1 MMAANYPS
9 SRNGGGDVAPFDPRL
24 ITHPALRCLYVFWHE
39 HRAGRRLPSRAIV
52 DPITM
57 RKWLGNITLV
67 DVQASPPR
75 FRFRL
80 CGSSFVER
88 IGIDPTGADL
98 SAIPD
103 MEYRLRI
110 EDVFNRMVMTRE
122 PTVSRNRR
130 RIAGRTYDFEVLR
143 LPLAEDGYSV
153 STLLVCPMYFETPP
167 LNFAVGTGRAPEFEP
182 PTWLE

>member
-1 MMAANYPS
+1 MAATHLS
-9 SRNGGGDVAPFDPRL
+9 SRHDGDDLTPFDPRL
-24 ITHPALRCLYVFWHE
+24 ITHPALRCLYDFWHA
-39 HRAGRRLPSRAIV
+39 HRVGRKLPSRAIV
-52 DPITM
+52 DPMTM

-67 DVQASPPR
+67 DVQATPPR

-103 MEYRLRI
+103 TEYRLRI
-110 EDVFNRMVMTRE
+110 EDLFNRMVMTRE
-122 PTVSRNRR
+122 PSISRNRR
-130 RIAGRTYDFEVLR
+130 RIAGRAYDFEVLR
-143 LPLAEDGYSV
+143 LPLAEDGDSV
-153 STLLVCPMYFETPP
+153 STLLLCPMYFEVPP
-167 LNFAVGTGRAPEFEP
+167 LNFAVGTGRAPQFEP